1 MATKFGIV
9 DKAVRAATFRDRLCR
24 ALSDK
29 GLNLSALA
37 RAIGVSR
44 STVSQ
49 LLDAETTRLPNAHL
63 AASCAAALEVSADWL
78 LGLTERPERPGDVIE
93 AAMRITEAARSS
105 ADAQL
110 LDWHREASGYKIR
123 HVPATLPDM
132 LKTEA
137 VMRWE
142 YAAFLGKTP
151 DQAVRAMQDTLH
163 WLRSEATEYEVAMP
177 RHELEALARG
187 AGYWQGLDRNA
198 RREQIERLAT
208 TAEALYPSLR
218 LHLFDARRVF
228 SAPVTLFGPLM
239 GVIYVG
245 RFYLA
250 FREPSRLK
258 LLSSH
263 FDWLV
268 REATVDA
275 RDAPRWIGR
284 LAPKAT

>member
-1 MATKFGIV
+1 MNKQARATI
-9 DKAVRAATFRDRLCR
+9 FRDRLTG
-24 ALSDK
+24 AMTMT
-29 GLNLSALA
+29 GTNLSALA
-37 RAIGVSR
+37 RQTGVSR

-49 LLDAETTRLPNAHL
+49 LLDTEAARMPNAHL
-63 AASCAAALEVSADWL
+63 AAGCAEALGVSSDWL
-78 LGLTERPERPGDVIE
+78 LGLTDRPERPGDVIE
-93 AAMRITEAARSS
+93 AALSMTQADRTS

-137 VMRWE
+137 VMHWE

-151 DQAVRAMQDTLH
+151 GQAVRAMQDNLD
-163 WLRSEATEYEVAMP
+163 WLRREATEYEIAMP
-177 RHELEALARG
+177 RHELEAFARG
-187 AGYWQGLDRNA
+187 TGYWQGLDRDA
-198 RREQIERLAT
+198 RREQILHLVEQ
-208 TAEALYPSLR
+208 AETFFPSLR
-218 LHLFDARRVF
+218 LNLFDAHNLF

-258 LLSSH
+258 LLSGH
-263 FDWLV
+263 MDWLI
-268 REATVDA
+268 REAVVDA
-275 RDAPRWIGR
+275 RDAPGWIAG
-284 LAPKAT
+284 LTKHL

>member
-1 MATKFGIV
+1 M
-9 DKAVRAATFRDRLCR
+9 DKRARAAMFRDRL
-24 ALSDK
+24 ALAMADK
-29 GLNLSALA
+29 QFNLSALA
-37 RAIGVSR
+37 RTTGVNR
-44 STVSQ
+44 STISQ
-49 LLDAETTRLPNAHL
+49 MLDPDTARLPNAHL
-63 AASCAAALEVSADWL
+63 AAGCAAALEVSADWL

-93 AAMRITEAARSS
+93 AALRVTEAARTS

-123 HVPATLPDM
+123 HVPATLPDV

-151 DQAVRAMQDTLH
+151 DQAVRAMQDNLD
-163 WLRSEATEYEVAMP
+163 WLRSDATEYEIAMP
-177 RHELEALARG
+177 YQELEAFAQG
-187 AGYWQGLDRNA
+187 TGYWQGLDRAA
-198 RREQIERLAT
+198 RREQTQRLSE

-218 LHLFDARRVF
+218 IHLFDARRVF

-250 FREPSRLK
+250 FREPSRLS
-258 LLSSH
+258 LLSTH
-263 FDWLV
+263 FDWLI

-275 RDAPRWIGR
+275 RETPRWIGR
-284 LAPKAT
+284 LAETVD